1 MTKNTA
7 ATAAPSTLDLSTI
20 NELAEANIVIK
31 HPVTGAPTGALVTLA
46 GPEHPKRKQ
55 LIFTRTRKLRAKFQK
70 SGKVQLDDPED
81 EEADGVSYLAACTL
95 GWIGFSESGK
105 EIPFSTLAAVDL
117 YTRIGWLRSQIN
129 QALEDKENF
138 IEVSALG

>member
-1 MTKNTA
+1 MTKNTVA
-7 ATAAPSTLDLSTI
+7 NPAMFTLDLSTI
-20 NELAEANIVIK
+20 NELGEADVVIK

-105 EIPFSTLAAVDL
+105 EIPFSTQAAVDL

-138 IEVSALG
+138 IEVSAPG

>member
-1 MTKNTA
+1 MANKA
-7 ATAAPSTLDLSTI
+7 ATTSLSTLDLSTI
-20 NELAEANIVIK
+20 NELAEADVVIK

-105 EIPFSTLAAVDL
+105 EVPFSTQAAVDL
-117 YTRIGWLRSQIN
+117 YSRIGWLRAQIN
-129 QALEDKENF
+129 QALEDRENF
-138 IEVSALG
+138 IAVSALD

>member
-95 GWIGFSESGK
+95 GWIGFSEGGK
-105 EIPFSTLAAVDL
+105 EIPFSTQAAVDL
-117 YTRIGWLRSQIN
+117 YTRIGWLRAQVSL
-129 QALEDKENF
+129 ALEEKENF
-138 IEVSALG
+138 IEASAPA

>member
-1 MTKNTA
+1 MTKNVA
-7 ATAAPSTLDLSTI
+7 SASLSTLDLSTI
-20 NELAEANIVIK
+20 NELAEADVVIK

-105 EIPFSTLAAVDL
+105 EIPFSTQAAVDL

-138 IEVSALG
+138 IALSAPA

>member
-1 MTKNTA
+1 MANKTA
-7 ATAAPSTLDLSTI
+7 TTSLSTLDLSTI
-20 NELAEANIVIK
+20 NELGEADVVIK

-46 GPEHPKRKQ
+46 GPEHPRRKQ

-105 EIPFSTLAAVDL
+105 EIPFSTQAAVDL
-117 YTRIGWLRSQIN
+117 YSRIGWLRAQIN
-129 QALEDKENF
+129 QALEDRENF
-138 IEVSALG
+138 IAVSALD

>member
-1 MTKNTA
+1 MTKNTT
-7 ATAAPSTLDLSTI
+7 ATAALSTLDLSTI
-20 NELAEANIVIK
+20 RELGEADVVIK

-81 EEADGVSYLAACTL
+81 EEVDGVAYLAACTL
-95 GWIGFSESGK
+95 GWAGFAENGK
-105 EIPFSTLAAVDL
+105 EIPFSTQAAVDL
-117 YTRIGWLRSQIN
+117 YTRIGWLRAQISL
-129 QALEDKENF
+129 ALEEKENF
-138 IEVSALG
+138 IEVSAPG